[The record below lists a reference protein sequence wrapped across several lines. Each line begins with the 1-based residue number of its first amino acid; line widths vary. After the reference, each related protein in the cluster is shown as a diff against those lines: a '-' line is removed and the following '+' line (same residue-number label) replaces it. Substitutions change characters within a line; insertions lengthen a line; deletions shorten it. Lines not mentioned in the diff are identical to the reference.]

1 MDQHDFDRL
10 ARSLGAAATRRRLG
24 CILTGAGL
32 GTIVSAFTLVDVDA
46 RAKHGRKKKK
56 KRRRDAGPP
65 VAPPPGT
72 LLTYQCPG
80 PKNSAVSGNGDVR
93 FAQTFVAERSGSLRQ
108 IQFGVEKKTG
118 TAGDYVVQLLKV
130 VGGKPSHNPVDVLA
144 TVIIPDASVPT
155 SDEGSLTAVFA
166 GPALVA
172 GTSYAAAFSRPGV
185 AFADVKVL
193 TRNGGGAACG
203 GQLFLASG
211 GDPFFPEI
219 LAQDALVSV
228 VVL

>member
-10 ARSLGAAATRRRLG
+10 SRSLGTDTTRRKFGR
-24 CILTGAGL
+24 ILTGGGL
-32 GTIVSAFTLVDVDA
+32 GTLTSALTLVDADA

-56 KRRRDAGPP
+56 KRRRDVGPP
-65 VAPPPGT
+65 VTPPPGT

-80 PKNSAVSGNGDVR
+80 PKNSTVSGNGDYR

-108 IQFGVEKKTG
+108 IQFGVEKRAG

-130 VGGKPSHNPVDVLA
+130 VAGKPSHNPVDVLA
-144 TVIIPDASVPT
+144 TAIVPDAAVAT
-155 SDEGSLTAVFA
+155 SDDATLTAAFA

-172 GTSYAAAFSRPGV
+172 GTEYAAAFSRPGV
-185 AFADVKVL
+185 AFADVKVI
-193 TRNGGGAACG
+193 TRNDGGGACG

-219 LAQDALVSV
+219 HAQDTLVSV
-228 VVL
+228 VVQ